1 MVESPSLLLAFAA
14 GIVSVV
20 SQRGEE
26 LPALRLGGNVALR
39 ARRPDRHHHR
49 EPEIQRLRA
58 PHLIAVLLPV
68 AIGITACGD
77 SEAGNGATP
86 TGATRTSATTSTAA
100 IGPSRA
106 WRARPAVPAQLRE
119 RAREHHMVVHR
130 PADLRRLCGLLPQ
143 QTRWPVR
150 CPPVVPRGKIDVLN
164 RYGILRS
171 KDFSR
176 GYLVNAESRSI
187 RPPGLN
193 APGHWTYAVGAPA
206 SLTQLTKGGRRSVP
220 ARQIGTMTLS
230 GHLRAKVY
238 HFPPFGQFRGMYGGH
253 AAVVWKEGNTAF
265 QVSAHGASN
274 LAVAKLLARGLASNT
289 ATR

>member
-1 MVESPSLLLAFAA
+1 
-14 GIVSVV
+14 
-20 SQRGEE
+20 
-26 LPALRLGGNVALR
+26 
-39 ARRPDRHHHR
+39 
-49 EPEIQRLRA
+49 
-58 PHLIAVLLPV
+58 
-68 AIGITACGD
+68 
-77 SEAGNGATP
+77 
-86 TGATRTSATTSTAA
+86 
-100 IGPSRA
+100 
-106 WRARPAVPAQLRE
+106 
-119 RAREHHMVVHR
+119 MVVHR
-130 PADLRRLCGLLPQ
+130 PANLRRLCGLLPQ

-171 KDFSR
+171 KDLSR

-238 HFPPFGQFRGMYGGH
+238 QFPPFGQFLGMYGGH

-265 QVSAHGASN
+265 QVTAHGASN